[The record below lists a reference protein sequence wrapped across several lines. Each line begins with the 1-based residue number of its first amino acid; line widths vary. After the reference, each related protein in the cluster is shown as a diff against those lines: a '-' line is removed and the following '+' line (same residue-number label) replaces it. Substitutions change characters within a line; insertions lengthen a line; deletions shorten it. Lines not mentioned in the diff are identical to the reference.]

1 MKKRTLAAL
10 LGTLTALSSVAP
22 TMAQAAE
29 NTEEYT
35 VTFCRTQDS
44 TMESDIF
51 SILKDES
58 YEDNRWTRL
67 IADRLGIDVKYL
79 WIAPMKSSRHRS
91 LMQPLQQERYQ
102 ISFVSI
108 N

>member
-58 YEDNRWTRL
+58 CGLHR
-67 IADRLGIDVKYL
+67 
-79 WIAPMKSSRHRS
+79 MKSSRHRS

>member
-22 TMAQAAE
+22 TMVQAAE

-51 SILKDES
+51 SVRCAQIFVGIIPIILIYPFAQK
-58 YEDNRWTRL
+58 YF
-67 IADRLGIDVKYL
+67 VKG
-79 WIAPMKSSRHRS
+79 MTVGSVKG
-91 LMQPLQQERYQ
+91 
-102 ISFVSI
+102 
-108 N
+108 

>member
-35 VTFCRTQDS
+35 VTFCRPQDS
-44 TMESDIF
+44 TMESGP
-51 SILKDES
+51 
-58 YEDNRWTRL
+58 TRITVGL
-67 IADRLGIDVKYL
+67 D
-79 WIAPMKSSRHRS
+79 
-91 LMQPLQQERYQ
+91 
-102 ISFVSI
+102 
-108 N
+108 

>member
-44 TMESDIF
+44 TMGM
-51 SILKDES
+51 
-58 YEDNRWTRL
+58 RR
-67 IADRLGIDVKYL
+67 RG
-79 WIAPMKSSRHRS
+79 
-91 LMQPLQQERYQ
+91 
-102 ISFVSI
+102 
-108 N
+108 

>member
-51 SILKDES
+51 SILKV
-58 YEDNRWTRL
+58 L
-67 IADRLGIDVKYL
+67 
-79 WIAPMKSSRHRS
+79 
-91 LMQPLQQERYQ
+91 
-102 ISFVSI
+102 
-108 N
+108 

>member
-67 IADRLGIDVKYL
+67 IADRLGSICGL
-79 WIAPMKSSRHRS
+79 HRMKSSRHRS

>member
-79 WIAPMKSSRHRS
+79 WIAPNA
-91 LMQPLQQERYQ
+91 E
-102 ISFVSI
+102 
-108 N
+108 